1 MNMTF
6 TALGIKDQWTER
18 LIKFNIDSPS
28 PIQEIA
34 IPQLLLGKSAII
46 HSQTGTGK
54 TLAYLLPILQSID
67 TSSNQL
73 QSMILAPTAEL
84 VMQILKVANDLT
96 EGLGIRVQ
104 GIIGGVSLQRQLEK
118 LKQHPHLIIG
128 TPGRIL
134 ESIKLK
140 KIKMSNIRS
149 IAVDEVDQSII
160 LGTGG
165 EVENII
171 KTAPGRRQ
179 IIFCSAT
186 ISVEILTL
194 LNKFNPNYEMLEV
207 QLQNKRVDI
216 PSTIEHAVM
225 IYDQR
230 DHIDI
235 LRRLLRTLQPK
246 SAILFVNHTNSVA
259 EIISKLQ
266 FHGLQI
272 EAVYGDQPKEE
283 RASVMRRFRDGKLQY
298 LLSTDLASRGIDAPL
313 VTHVFHLDPPLDA
326 EKYLHRVGRTGRM
339 GRTGIS
345 ILLLEPRKKFIVS
358 KFAKQLDLHF
368 SEKKWVGGKLI
379 NQNPY

>member
-1 MNMTF
+1 LTF
-6 TALGIKDQWTER
+6 TTLGIQDQWTER

-28 PIQEIA
+28 PIQEIT

-67 TSSNQL
+67 APSDQL

-96 EGLGIRVQ
+96 QGLGIRVQ

-140 KIKMSNIRS
+140 KIKMSNIRC

-165 EVENII
+165 DVENII

-186 ISVEILTL
+186 ISDEILTL
-194 LNKFNPNYEMLEV
+194 LNKFNPNYDMLEV
-207 QLQNKRVDI
+207 QLQNNRVDV

-298 LLSTDLASRGIDAPL
+298 LLSTDLASRGIDAPH
-313 VTHVFHLDPPLDA
+313 VTHVFHIDPPLDA
-326 EKYLHRVGRTGRM
+326 VKYLHRVGRTGRM

-368 SEKKWVGGKLI
+368 SEKKMVGGKLI
-379 NQNPY
+379 NHNPY

>member
-1 MNMTF
+1 MTF